1 MYAITS
7 LIQRIDTDTDIDEI
21 IYLNDIETILIQNLK
36 ECKDYSI
43 TMLSL
48 NTIFST
54 LSKTGQLKVMVDRF
68 NKNGSLLA
76 IKNL

>member
-68 NKNGSLLA
+68 NKNGGLLA